1 MSDNVYKL
9 MVMFEGLCAFVYN
22 DIKKAMSVLLIDGR
36 IPGVSSEGKRFLVH
50 VPSIQ
55 VNINDLVGTTME
67 EKLKTSNFDFIR
79 TLPDESREA
88 VWALDKDD
96 VYIKPENGSLLGEEL
111 QLTETFENHIPT
123 MSNLHSGGISVN
135 PKCFEDPFSVGLVAK
150 MRFVSGKVFPG
161 QLLEDKFEFDEGV
174 EKRFSRQVIFELE
187 FDTDIIILA
196 ARKDDHDQNIFRI
209 QLKKDDPVVVKIQ
222 NMPPSVKESF
232 DYLPAIDFKPDFDF
246 ELVYKIAHQE
256 REMFGLPF
264 RGLKVPRKINV
275 GQLTTDGQV
284 CSHARFNNS
293 SKA

>member
-161 QLLEDKFEFDEGV
+161 QLLEDNFEFDEGV
-174 EKRFSRQVIFELE
+174 KKRFSRQVIFELE
-187 FDTDIIILA
+187 FDTDIITFA
-196 ARKDDHDQNIFRI
+196 ARKDDQDQNIFKI
-209 QLKKDDPVVVKIQ
+209 QLKKDAPVVVKIQ
-222 NMPPSVKESF
+222 NMPPSIKESF

-246 ELVYKIAHQE
+246 ELVYKIAHQDQGIL
-256 REMFGLPF
+256 RLPN
-264 RGLKVPRKINV
+264 RKLKVPRKINN
-275 GQLTTDGQV
+275 GLLTTNGQV